1 MRGLTRTGRRFLT
14 NRGVRAV
21 PRPSY
26 NRAMM
31 QLRPALHTSPVQE
44 ILARL
49 DELASIFRDSGAE
62 GDRLARLP
70 KYIVRALV
78 QHGLFRLWIPKR
90 CAGFELDLPEALQI
104 YEAAARLD
112 GSIGWAVMIGSG
124 GGLFAAHLDASTAS
138 SIYARPEAVVAGSG
152 APDGRAQ
159 RERGGYR
166 VSGCWHYASGAH
178 YATAFTANCLVM
190 DGGALV
196 YGPDGKPL
204 VRAMAFEPAQVA
216 ILPVWDPTGM
226 RGTGS
231 DDFEVRDAFVPENR
245 SFSVFTDAPREQG
258 PLYRVPFNVLTE
270 LPVTAVALGIARHA
284 LDAFASVAH
293 VKKVPGEGALLMSD
307 PVVQVTFG
315 AAHAAWQLAKALLD
329 SLAHK
334 AWDAARASRALSPA
348 DLAEITGGCVL
359 SVAKLRRAVGEL
371 LALAGMTAIQP
382 ESELARAWRDLQ
394 ALAAH
399 GSISPR
405 HLGATGAALL
415 QE

>member
-1 MRGLTRTGRRFLT
+1 
-14 NRGVRAV
+14 
-21 PRPSY
+21 
-26 NRAMM
+26 MM
-31 QLRPALHTSPVQE
+31 QLRPALETSPVQE

-49 DELASIFRDSGAE
+49 DELASIFRDSAAE

-70 KYIVRALV
+70 KYIVRALM

-124 GGLFAAHLDASTAS
+124 GGLFAAYLDVATAN

-178 YATAFTANCLVM
+178 YATTFTANCLVM
-190 DGGALV
+190 DGGTLV
-196 YGPDGKPL
+196 FGPDGKPL

-231 DDFEVRDAFVPENR
+231 DDFEVRDTFVPENR

-258 PLYRVPFNVLTE
+258 PLYRLPFSVLTE

-284 LDAFASVAH
+284 LDAFASLAH
-293 VKKVPGEGALLMSD
+293 VKKIPGAGDLLMSD
-307 PVVQVTFG
+307 PVVQAAFG
-315 AAHAAWQLAKALLD
+315 SAHAAWQLAKALAD

-334 AWDAARASRALSPA
+334 AWDAARASRSLLPA

-359 SVAKLRRAVGEL
+359 AVAKLRRAVGEL
-371 LALAGMTAIQP
+371 MALAGMTAIQP

-415 QE
+415 QI

>member
-1 MRGLTRTGRRFLT
+1 
-14 NRGVRAV
+14 
-21 PRPSY
+21 
-26 NRAMM
+26 MM
-31 QLRPALHTSPVQE
+31 QLRPALETSPVQE

-49 DELASIFRDSGAE
+49 DELATIFRDSAAE

-70 KYIVRALV
+70 KYVVRALV

-124 GGLFAAHLDASTAS
+124 GGLFAAYLDASTANA
-138 SIYARPEAVVAGSG
+138 IYARPEAVVAGSG

-178 YATAFTANCLVM
+178 YATTFTANCLVM

-196 YGPDGKPL
+196 FGSDGKPL
-204 VRAMAFEPAQVA
+204 VRAMAFESPQVA

-258 PLYRVPFNVLTE
+258 PLYRLPFSVLTE
-270 LPVTAVALGIARHA
+270 LPVTAVAVGIARHA
-284 LDAFASVAH
+284 LDAFASLAH
-293 VKKVPGEGALLMSD
+293 VKKIPGAGAPLKSD
-307 PVVQVTFG
+307 PVVQSTFG
-315 AAHAAWQLAKALLD
+315 AAHATWQLAKSLLD
-329 SLAHK
+329 SLAHR
-334 AWDAARASRALSPA
+334 AWDAARASRALSPV
-348 DLAEITGGCVL
+348 DLAEITGGCAL
-359 SVAKLRRAVGEL
+359 SVAKLRAAIGDL
-371 LALAGMTAIQP
+371 MALTGMTAIQP
-382 ESELARAWRDLQ
+382 ESELSRAWRDLQ

-399 GSISPR
+399 GAISPR

-415 QE
+415 QG

>member
-1 MRGLTRTGRRFLT
+1 M
-14 NRGVRAV
+14 
-21 PRPSY
+21 PPPSY

-31 QLRPALHTSPVQE
+31 QLRPALETSPVQE

-49 DELASIFRDSGAE
+49 DELATIFRDSAAE

-70 KYIVRALV
+70 KYVVRALV

-124 GGLFAAHLDASTAS
+124 GGLFAAYLDASTANA
-138 SIYARPEAVVAGSG
+138 IYARPEAVIAGSG

-178 YATAFTANCLVM
+178 YATTFTANCLVM
-190 DGGALV
+190 EGGQLV
-196 YGPDGKPL
+196 FGPDGKPL
-204 VRAMAFEPAQVA
+204 VRAMAFESPQVA

-258 PLYRVPFNVLTE
+258 PLYRLPFNVLTE
-270 LPVTAVALGIARHA
+270 LPVTAVAVGIARHA
-284 LDAFASVAH
+284 LDAFASLAH
-293 VKKVPGEGALLMSD
+293 VKKIHGAGASLMSD
-307 PVVQVTFG
+307 PVVQSTFG
-315 AAHAAWQLAKALLD
+315 IAHATWQFAKALLD

-334 AWDAARASRALSPA
+334 AWDAVRASRTLSPV

-359 SVAKLRRAVGEL
+359 CVARLRAAVGEL

-382 ESELARAWRDLQ
+382 DSELARAWRDLQ

-405 HLGATGAALL
+405 HLGATGAMLL
-415 QE
+415 QG

>member
-1 MRGLTRTGRRFLT
+1 
-14 NRGVRAV
+14 
-21 PRPSY
+21 
-26 NRAMM
+26 MM
-31 QLRPALHTSPVQE
+31 QLRPALETSPVQE

-49 DELASIFRDSGAE
+49 DELATIFRDSAAE

-70 KYIVRALV
+70 KYVVRALI

-124 GGLFAAHLDASTAS
+124 GGLFAAYLDASTANA
-138 SIYARPEAVVAGSG
+138 IYARPEAVIAGSG

-178 YATAFTANCLVM
+178 YATTFTANCLVM
-190 DGGALV
+190 EGGQLV
-196 YGPDGKPL
+196 FGPDGKPL
-204 VRAMAFEPAQVA
+204 VRAMAFESPQVA

-258 PLYRVPFNVLTE
+258 PLYRLPFNVLTE
-270 LPVTAVALGIARHA
+270 LPVTAVAVGIARHA
-284 LDAFASVAH
+284 LDAFASLAH
-293 VKKVPGEGALLMSD
+293 VKKIHGAGASLMSD
-307 PVVQVTFG
+307 PVVQSTFG
-315 AAHAAWQLAKALLD
+315 IAHATWQFAKALLD

-334 AWDAARASRALSPA
+334 AWDAVRASRTLSPV

-359 SVAKLRRAVGEL
+359 CVARLRAAVGEL

-382 ESELARAWRDLQ
+382 DSELARAWRDLQ

-399 GSISPR
+399 GSILPR
-405 HLGATGAALL
+405 HLGATGAMLL
-415 QE
+415 QG